1 MSMRGLLVLL
11 PLVLMACSQEQEQEA
26 EHHDHAGMT
35 AAPPQD
41 PASTPAPPAP
51 VPVPAGTPIEAMP
64 AAMHGRWGMTA
75 NDCDPARSDAKGLL
89 VVGADSLG
97 FYESRAT
104 LRKAAALGPDAVRAT
119 FAYRGE
125 GMEWE
130 AEDTFRLIQD
140 GAVLVRRSTGAEPS
154 EPFEYRRCA

>member
-11 PLVLMACSQEQEQEA
+11 PLALMACSREQKQEV

-35 AAPPQD
+35 AAQPQD
-41 PASTPAPPAP
+41 TASTPAPPAP
-51 VPVPAGTPIEAMP
+51 IPAGTPVKAMP
-64 AAMHGRWGMTA
+64 AAMQGRWGMTA

-97 FYESRAT
+97 FYESRAM
-104 LRKAAALGPDAVRAT
+104 LREAAALGSDAVRAT

-154 EPFEYRRCA
+154 EPFEYRRCP